1 MKRDIFIIRGNITP
15 MIARLE
21 QLTKER
27 EEREKAERE
36 ERWKREREERE
47 RKAQEWKILHPILD
61 KFTYIS
67 AYNYDTY
74 SWPGDYV
81 NIRFYEWS
89 NIESEPKFF
98 SHSIAFYRFLDE
110 CKINLTVEQNNKIK
124 ANNGCHITCIPGTH
138 DLVIGTSYES
148 LKNCLTLAKIL
159 KPVNE
164 SESKSSSVSNL
175 PAIINNSNN
184 NETPN
189 VLQCVR
195 YNQEEE
201 YP

>member
-1 MKRDIFIIRGNITP
+1 MKREIFVVRGNITP

-47 RKAQEWKILHPILD
+47 RKAQEWKNLHPILD

-89 NIESEPKFF
+89 NLDIEPKFF

-110 CKINLTVEQNNKIK
+110 CKINLTDEQNNKIK
-124 ANNGCHITCIPGTH
+124 SNSGCHITCIPGTH
-138 DLVIGTSYES
+138 DLVIGTSYDS
-148 LKNCLTLAKIL
+148 LKSNFNLAKIL
-159 KPVNE
+159 KSVNE
-164 SESKSSSVSNL
+164 PESKPSSVSNL
-175 PAIINNSNN
+175 PA
-184 NETPN
+184 
-189 VLQCVR
+189 VR

>member
-98 SHSIAFYRFLDE
+98 SHSIAFYRFLM
-110 CKINLTVEQNNKIK
+110 
-124 ANNGCHITCIPGTH
+124 
-138 DLVIGTSYES
+138 
-148 LKNCLTLAKIL
+148 
-159 KPVNE
+159 
-164 SESKSSSVSNL
+164 
-175 PAIINNSNN
+175 
-184 NETPN
+184 
-189 VLQCVR
+189 
-195 YNQEEE
+195 
-201 YP
+201 